1 MLRVYQFLMKKQKN
15 AVSRWA
21 PMPHIMEHEDIMYG
35 ILYITEHLDIM
46 SRISYIAQHLNIMN
60 SIHYGTPRHEVQDVR
75 MLYITRHLDIKY
87 RMPYITECG
96 TFDSSTGRTLLRF
109 FM

>member
-1 MLRVYQFLMKKQKN
+1 
-15 AVSRWA
+15 
-21 PMPHIMEHEDIMYG
+21 MYG
-35 ILYITEHLDIM
+35 ILYITENLDIM

-87 RMPYITECG
+87 GMPYITEWKTC
-96 TFDSSTGRTLLRF
+96 DSSSTGRTLLHF